1 MDALE
6 LLVNRRSASRL
17 TDPAPAD
24 SWKTS
29 CARACARRTTG
40 RYSRGAS
47 SLSLMKGASASASCW
62 KKARWR
68 QAEMKKRLKKP
79 AARRFARR

>member
-17 TDPAPAD
+17 TDPAPAGEQLENIL
-24 SWKTS
+24 
-29 CARACARRTTG
+29 RARRTTG
-40 RYSRGAS
+40 RCSRGAS
-47 SLSLMKGASASASCW
+47 SLLPMKGASASASCW

-68 QAEMKKRLKKP
+68 QGEMKKRLKKR